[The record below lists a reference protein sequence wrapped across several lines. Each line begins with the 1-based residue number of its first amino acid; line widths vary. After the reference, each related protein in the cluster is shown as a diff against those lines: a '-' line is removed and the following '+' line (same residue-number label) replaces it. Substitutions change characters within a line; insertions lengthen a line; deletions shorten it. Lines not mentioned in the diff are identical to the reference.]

1 MSGAERVTFATSV
14 PRGPVAPV
22 GLLALLLVWPAGGFA
37 QAQDQAQDVGTEAY
51 EVQRGDTLWGLAV
64 QHLANGR
71 RWQDIYALNRSTVRD
86 PNLILPGQVLTLP
99 SAAVAAVAERP
110 VPSSQEDARPA
121 RSFQENPFAGPSV
134 FDRSPDRG
142 VTLGR
147 FQVEFSGQ
155 EPLLSH
161 SDFNGAPF
169 IAMAAELDP
178 IATTARLV
186 GQNPLNLRLP
196 ATIPLNTQVVLL
208 LRGLRVE
215 TGQELLA
222 FRWRR
227 RVRPHGRIAEPV
239 AMLTVLEAGTDSARA
254 RVRQVFGAYEVG
266 DPVILPPA
274 YPASPPGALQ
284 MQESGIT
291 GRVLGFTTKHPLL
304 GLSDAAFLDIGAANG
319 VELGDE
325 FAAFSTDVL
334 DPGSASLTDALALLR
349 VVRVREGTTTV
360 VLVRLRDVG
369 TAAGSPVR
377 LVAQAV
383 PSGP

>member
-14 PRGPVAPV
+14 RRGPVGRV
-22 GLLALLLVWPAGGFA
+22 GLLALLLVWPAGGLA
-37 QAQDQAQDVGTEAY
+37 QGQEAGAEAH
-51 EVQRGDTLWGLAV
+51 EVRRGDTLWGLAA
-64 QHLANGR
+64 QYLASGR
-71 RWQDIYALNRSTVRD
+71 RWQDIYALNRSAVRD
-86 PNLILPGQVLTLP
+86 PNLIFPGQVLTLP
-99 SAAVAAVAERP
+99 STALAAVAERP
-110 VPSSQEDARPA
+110 APSPREDPRPA

-147 FQVEFSGQ
+147 FDVAFSGQ
-155 EPLLSH
+155 KPLVSS
-161 SDFNGAPF
+161 SDFYGAPF
-169 IAMAAELDP
+169 IATAAELEP
-178 IATTARLV
+178 IATTARMV

-196 ATIPLNTQVVLL
+196 ASIPLNRQVVLL

-215 TGQELLA
+215 AGQELLA
-222 FRWRR
+222 FKWRR
-227 RVRPHGRIAEPV
+227 RVRPHGSVAEPV

-254 RVRQVFGAYEVG
+254 RVRQVFGDYEIG
-266 DPVILPPA
+266 DPVILPSV
-274 YPASPPGALQ
+274 YPASPPVALQ
-284 MQESGIT
+284 REESGIT

-304 GLSDAAFLDIGAANG
+304 GLTDAAFLDVGAANG

-334 DPGSASLTDALALLR
+334 DAGSAPLTDALALLR
-349 VVRVREGTTTV
+349 VVLVREGTATAM
-360 VLVRLRDVG
+360 LVRIRDVG

-383 PSGP
+383 SSGP

>member
-1 MSGAERVTFATSV
+1 MSGAERVTLATSV
-14 PRGPVAPV
+14 RRGPVGRV

-37 QAQDQAQDVGTEAY
+37 QGQDEGAEAY

-64 QHLANGR
+64 RYLASGG
-71 RWQDIYALNRSTVRD
+71 RWQDIYSLNRSTVRD
-86 PNLILPGQVLTLP
+86 PNLIFPGQVLTLP
-99 SAAVAAVAERP
+99 SAGVAAVAERP
-110 VPSSQEDARPA
+110 AASS
-121 RSFQENPFAGPSV
+121 QENPFAGPSV
-134 FDRSPDRG
+134 FDRSPERG

-147 FQVEFSGQ
+147 FEVEFSGE
-155 EPLLSH
+155 EPLVSR
-161 SDFNGAPF
+161 SDFYGAPF
-169 IAMAAELDP
+169 IATAVELDP
-178 IATTARLV
+178 IATTARMV

-196 ATIPLNTQVVLL
+196 ATIPLNRQVVLR

-215 TGQELLA
+215 AGQELLA
-222 FRWRR
+222 FKWRR
-227 RVRPHGRIAEPV
+227 RVRPHGSVAEPV

-254 RVRQVFGAYEVG
+254 RVRQVFGAYEIG
-266 DPVILPPA
+266 DPVILPSA
-274 YPASPPGALQ
+274 YPASPPVALQ
-284 MQESGIT
+284 MEESGLT

-304 GLSDAAFLDIGAANG
+304 GLSDAAFLDVGAANG

-334 DPGSASLTDALALLR
+334 DPGSALLTDALALLR
-349 VVRVREGTTTV
+349 VVRVREGTATA

-383 PSGP
+383 PSGL

>member
-1 MSGAERVTFATSV
+1 MSGAERVTLATSV
-14 PRGPVAPV
+14 PRGPSGRV
-22 GLLALLLVWPAGGFA
+22 GLLALLLVWPAEGFA
-37 QAQDQAQDVGTEAY
+37 QGQDAGAEAY

-64 QHLANGR
+64 QYLASGR

-86 PNLILPGQVLTLP
+86 PNLIFPGQVLTLP
-99 SAAVAAVAERP
+99 STAVAERP
-110 VPSSQEDARPA
+110 APSSQEDARPA

-142 VTLGR
+142 VTLGM
-147 FQVEFSGQ
+147 FEVEFSGQ
-155 EPLLSH
+155 VPLVSR
-161 SDFNGAPF
+161 SDFYGAPF
-169 IAMAAELDP
+169 IATAVELEP
-178 IATTARLV
+178 IATTARMV

-196 ATIPLNTQVVLL
+196 ATIPLNRQVVLL

-215 TGQELLA
+215 EGQELLA
-222 FRWRR
+222 FKWGR
-227 RVRPHGRIAEPV
+227 RVRPHGSVAEPV
-239 AMLTVLEAGTDSARA
+239 AMLTVIEAGTDSARA
-254 RVRQVFGAYEVG
+254 RVRQLFGAYEVG
-266 DPVILPPA
+266 DPVILPSA
-274 YPASPPGALQ
+274 YPASPPVALQ
-284 MQESGIT
+284 MEERGIT
-291 GRVLGFTTKHPLL
+291 GRVLGFTTKHLLL
-304 GLSDAAFLDIGAANG
+304 GLSDAAFLDVGAANG

-334 DPGSASLTDALALLR
+334 DPGSASLTDALVLLR
-349 VVRVREGTTTV
+349 VVRVRKGTATA